1 MESCMALCSR
11 CQAASS
17 KGGGMDMLQKLQQIL
32 AEEGRDRVQQ
42 EVQSVSRDVLREVS
56 KAAHLPVAASDGR
69 TMLVSELRSALLAY
83 LLNQSEE
90 QEEARCVE
98 TWISSYRSALEFE
111 KAVTTWLNFPGKYVG
126 EVLCRDSIYVVYM

>member
-1 MESCMALCSR
+1 
-11 CQAASS
+11 
-17 KGGGMDMLQKLQQIL
+17 MDKLQKLQQIL
-32 AEEGRDRVQQ
+32 AEEGCDRVQQ

-56 KAAHLPVAASDGR
+56 QAAHLPVAASDGR

-98 TWISSYRSALEFE
+98 TWISSYR
-111 KAVTTWLNFPGKYVG
+111 
-126 EVLCRDSIYVVYM
+126 